1 MRRAFLLP
9 VVFATYSL
17 AYLDR
22 ANFGFGAA
30 AGLAHTLGIT
40 ESRTALLGALFFLG
54 YFAFQIPG
62 MLWARRI
69 SPTRLVF
76 VALIV
81 WGALA
86 ALTGVI
92 RSFTWLAVDRL
103 LLGVA
108 ESIVFPAMLL
118 LLTRWFTR
126 AERSRANAVLLLG
139 NPLTVLWMSAI
150 TGYLIQRFGW
160 QRTFVYEGLPA
171 IAWSFAWIA
180 LMRDSP
186 RDARWLP
193 PHEAEALQAAIET
206 ERPESKTADGLALLR
221 VLLRGDILLM
231 SAQYFC
237 WSLGAYGFVLW
248 LPTIV
253 KEGAGLRMGQTGL
266 LTAVPYLLAVILML
280 VVSHLSDRS
289 QRRKPYIWP
298 TLLVSGTALLG
309 SFLFASQSFPL
320 AFGCIVLAGGC
331 MYAPYGPFFSIVPE
345 RVPRAVTGEVFAMI
359 NSVGALGGFA
369 GSYLVGLLQAV
380 THNQRAGFLLM
391 ALSLLC
397 AGVLQAMLPD
407 VATGQAEPLPTV
419 LPDPELA

>member
-1 MRRAFLLP
+1 MR
-9 VVFATYSL
+9 ATIGP
-17 AYLDR
+17 
-22 ANFGFGAA
+22 GFGAA
-30 AGLAHTLGIT
+30 AGLARTLGIT

-81 WGALA
+81 WGVLA
-86 ALTGVI
+86 ALTGII
-92 RSFTWLAVDRL
+92 RSFAWLAVDRL

-126 AERSRANAVLLLG
+126 GERSRANTILVLG

-171 IAWSFAWIA
+171 IVWAFIWVW

-186 RDARWLP
+186 SDARWMP
-193 PHEAEALQAAIET
+193 PHEAVALKAAIAA
-206 ERPESKTADGLALLR
+206 ERPMSGAREGMTLWR
-221 VLLRGDILLM
+221 VLLRGDVLLL
-231 SAQYFC
+231 SAQFFC

-248 LPTIV
+248 LPTMV
-253 KEGAGLRMGQTGL
+253 KRGAGLAMGQTGL
-266 LTAVPYLLAVILML
+266 LTAVPYLLAVVLML
-280 VVSHLSDRS
+280 IVSHLSDRS
-289 QRRKPYIWP
+289 LRRKVFIWP
-298 TLLVSGTALLG
+298 ALLLGGIAMLG
-309 SFLFASQSFPL
+309 SFRFASQSFPL
-320 AFGCIVLAGGC
+320 AFGCLVLAGGC
-331 MYAPYGPFFSIVPE
+331 MYAPYGPFFCIIPE
-345 RVPRAVTGEVFAMI
+345 RVPGAVTGEVFAMI
-359 NSVGALGGFA
+359 NSIGALGGFA

-391 ALSLLC
+391 ALSLLA
-397 AGVLQAMLPD
+397 AGLLQALLPRM
-407 VATGQAEPLPTV
+407 QSEKAEPLAIV
-419 LPDPELA
+419 APEADLA